1 VSAPLRRSAAAAAI
15 VLLAWAGLA
24 TFVRVPTAAAEWLQ
38 PDPTF
43 RDAQF
48 LLRSA
53 LRDTIGHPDD
63 PGRLDSV
70 AVALMR
76 LGRTDESQKVFRR
89 VLELRP
95 GDDAAEAGL
104 GKFALFDNKLDQA
117 ESLLANAG
125 DELETLRDLYATRLR
140 RGDWAGAAKLTEG
153 VNDIGRNALLEKLE
167 EAPPFQISGNAGAKL
182 FWVRSYPVPLVKVR
196 LNGQVVLMALDT
208 GASDLLLDPM
218 WVSRAKV
225 TALPGQTLTFWCGTR
240 FAVKNALVQRLDL
253 NGVVIQR
260 IPAGIVP
267 LRKWSIEA
275 NPQGEVV
282 AGVIGLNL
290 LRRFT
295 ATLDYQKHWLELAP
309 LTAVGTA
316 VSPDAARVPF
326 QLWGESEMMV
336 RGTVGASRKL
346 AMVVQTGVPG
356 CGFAAPSEV
365 CDELGIKGGTMSRL
379 IKGAGLVLQGRPWV
393 GITAP
398 AVVVGPLAKD
408 RMAGW
413 SNAMDSGEMWRHGVR
428 RDAILAGDFFENS
441 RLTFDWARQELAV
454 ERH

>member
-1 VSAPLRRSAAAAAI
+1 VSARVRRTALALGL
-15 VLLAWAGLA
+15 VTLAWAGL
-24 TFVRVPTAAAEWLQ
+24 AAAEWLQ

-48 LLRSA
+48 MLRAA

-70 AVALMR
+70 GVALMR
-76 LGRTDESQKVFRR
+76 LGRTDEAARMFRR
-89 VLELRP
+89 VLELHA

-104 GKFALFDNKLDQA
+104 GKFALFDNRLDEA
-117 ESLLANAG
+117 ESLLASAG

-140 RGDWAGAAKLTEG
+140 RGDWTGAAKLTES
-153 VNDIGRNALLEKLE
+153 VNDIGRDPLLEKLAE
-167 EAPPFQISGNAGAKL
+167 EPPFQISGDANARM
-182 FWVRSYPVPLVKVR
+182 FWVRSYPVPLVKAK
-196 LNGQVVLMALDT
+196 LNGQVVLMAVDT

-218 WVSRAKV
+218 WVSRARV
-225 TALPGQTLTFWCGTR
+225 TTLPGQTLTFWCGTR
-240 FAVKNALVQRLDL
+240 FAVKNALAQRLDL
-253 NGVVIQR
+253 NGIVVQR
-260 IPAGIVP
+260 VPAGIVS

-275 NPQGEVV
+275 NPHGEVV

-295 ATLDYQKHWLELAP
+295 ATLDYRKHWLELAP
-309 LTAVGTA
+309 LSAIGTVA
-316 VSPDAARVPF
+316 GPEASRVPF
-326 QLWGESEMMV
+326 QLWGESELMV
-336 RGTVGASRKL
+336 RGTVGSSRKL

-365 CDELGIKGGTMSRL
+365 CDELGIKGGTLSRL
-379 IKGAGLVLQGRPWV
+379 VKGAGLWLQGRPWV

-398 AVVVGPLAKD
+398 GIVVGPLAKD
-408 RMAGW
+408 RVPGW

-441 RLTFDWARQELAV
+441 RLTFDWAKQELAV
-454 ERH
+454 ERQ